1 MKISMLHCQTKID
14 RCTVPRLRAYDA
26 QTSAACQAP
35 KGKKKMCFGTVCCIL
50 VEGHKL
56 LEQTLGSACSV
67 ASALFE
73 FILGVLMPIVC
84 QCPGTHGRQY
94 DKITKDL
101 SCCMFLSHSVIVS
114 CISFIEK
121 QFFGSLTTMGL

>member
-1 MKISMLHCQTKID
+1 
-14 RCTVPRLRAYDA
+14 
-26 QTSAACQAP
+26 
-35 KGKKKMCFGTVCCIL
+35 MCFGTVCCIL
-50 VEGHKL
+50 DEGHKL
-56 LEQTLGSACSV
+56 LEQTLDLLVHVLLPVNV

-101 SCCMFLSHSVIVS
+101 SCCMFLSHIVIVS
-114 CISFIEK
+114 CIY
-121 QFFGSLTTMGL
+121 